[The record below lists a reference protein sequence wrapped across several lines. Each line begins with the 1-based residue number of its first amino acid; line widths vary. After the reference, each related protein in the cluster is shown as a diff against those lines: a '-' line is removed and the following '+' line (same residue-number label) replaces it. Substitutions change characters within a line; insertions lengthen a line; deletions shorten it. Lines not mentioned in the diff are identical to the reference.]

1 MDLSNLDQ
9 DRLPKHIAIIMDG
22 NGRWATNRNKPRV
35 FGHNE
40 GMKRVV
46 DVVENSL
53 NIGIKYLSLYA
64 FSTENWKRPQK
75 EIDFLMQILIKYIDD
90 QLNKLVT
97 QGVKINILGDI
108 SVLTKKVIQKIEYAL
123 DSTKDNNKL
132 ILNIAI
138 NYGSR
143 QEILLAVNNAIENG
157 QILTENEFSNLLY
170 TRNQPDVDLLIRPGG
185 EKRLSNFLLY
195 QMSYAELYFSDTY
208 WPDFK
213 LDSLIDAI
221 YWYQNRNRR
230 FGGLKWNL

>member
-108 SVLTKKVIQKIEYAL
+108 SVLPKKVIQKIEYAL
-123 DSTKDNNKL
+123 DSTKDNDKL

-143 QEILLAVNNAIENG
+143 QEILKAVNTAIEKG
-157 QILTENEFSNLLY
+157 EILTDDEFSNLLY

-195 QMSYAELYFSDTY
+195 QMSYAELYFSDIY

-213 LDSLIDAI
+213 LESLIDAI
-221 YWYQNRNRR
+221 YWYQNRDRR
-230 FGGLKWNL
+230 FGGLK

>member
-22 NGRWATNRNKPRV
+22 NGRWATKRNKPRV

-108 SVLTKKVIQKIEYAL
+108 SVLPEKVIQKIEYAL
-123 DSTKDNNKL
+123 DSTKDNDKL

-143 QEILLAVNNAIENG
+143 QEILKAVNTAIEKG
-157 QILTENEFSNLLY
+157 EILTDDEFSNLLY

-195 QMSYAELYFSDTY
+195 QMSYAELYFSDIY

-213 LDSLIDAI
+213 LESLIDAI
-221 YWYQNRNRR
+221 YWYQNRDRR
-230 FGGLKWNL
+230 FGGLK

>member
-22 NGRWATNRNKPRV
+22 NGRWATKRNKPRI

-108 SVLTKKVIQKIEYAL
+108 SVLPEKVIQKIEYAL
-123 DSTKDNNKL
+123 DSTKDNDKL

-143 QEILLAVNNAIENG
+143 QEILRAVNTAIEKG
-157 QILTENEFSNLLY
+157 EILTDDEFSNLLY

-195 QMSYAELYFSDTY
+195 QMSYAELYFSDIY

-213 LDSLIDAI
+213 LESLIDAI

-230 FGGLKWNL
+230 FGGLK

>member
-22 NGRWATNRNKPRV
+22 NGRWATKRNKPRV

-108 SVLTKKVIQKIEYAL
+108 SVLPEKVIQKIEYAL
-123 DSTKDNNKL
+123 DSTKDNDKL

-143 QEILLAVNNAIENG
+143 QEILRAVNTAIEDG
-157 QILTENEFSNLLY
+157 EILTDDEFTNLLY

-195 QMSYAELYFSDTY
+195 QMSYAELYFSDIY

-213 LDSLIDAI
+213 LESLIDAI

-230 FGGLKWNL
+230 FGGLK

>member
-22 NGRWATNRNKPRV
+22 NGRWAKKRNKPRV

-108 SVLTKKVIQKIEYAL
+108 SVLPEKVIQKIEYAL
-123 DSTKDNNKL
+123 DSTKNNDKL

-143 QEILLAVNNAIENG
+143 QEILRAVNTAIEDG
-157 QILTENEFSNLLY
+157 EILTDNEFSNLLY

-195 QMSYAELYFSDTY
+195 QMSYAELYFSDIY

-213 LDSLIDAI
+213 LESLIDAI

-230 FGGLKWNL
+230 FGGLK

>member
-22 NGRWATNRNKPRV
+22 NGRWATKRNKPRV

-108 SVLTKKVIQKIEYAL
+108 SVLPEKVIQKIEYAL
-123 DSTKDNNKL
+123 DSTKDNDKL

-143 QEILLAVNNAIENG
+143 QEILRAVNTAIEDG
-157 QILTENEFSNLLY
+157 EILTDDEFSNLLY
-170 TRNQPDVDLLIRPGG
+170 TRNQPDIDLLIRPGG

-195 QMSYAELYFSDTY
+195 QMSYAELYFSDIY

-213 LDSLIDAI
+213 LESLIDAI

-230 FGGLKWNL
+230 FGGLK

>member
-22 NGRWATNRNKPRV
+22 NGRWATKRNKPRV

-75 EIDFLMQILIKYIDD
+75 EIDFLMQILIKYIDE

-97 QGVKINILGDI
+97 QGVEINILGDI
-108 SVLTKKVIQKIEYAL
+108 SVLPKTVIQKIEYAL
-123 DSTKDNNKL
+123 DSTRDNDKL

-143 QEILLAVNNAIENG
+143 QEILKAVNTAIEKG
-157 QILTENEFSNLLY
+157 EILTDDEFSNLLY

-195 QMSYAELYFSDTY
+195 QMSYAELYFSDIY

-213 LDSLIDAI
+213 LESLIDAI
-221 YWYQNRNRR
+221 YWYQNRDRR
-230 FGGLKWNL
+230 FGGLK

>member
-22 NGRWATNRNKPRV
+22 NGRWATKRNKPRV

-40 GMKRVV
+40 GMKRVI

-108 SVLTKKVIQKIEYAL
+108 SVLPEKVIQKIEYAL
-123 DSTKDNNKL
+123 DSTKDNDKL

-143 QEILLAVNNAIENG
+143 QEILRAVNTAIEDG
-157 QILTENEFSNLLY
+157 EILTDDEFSNLLY

-195 QMSYAELYFSDTY
+195 QMSYAELYFSDIY

-213 LDSLIDAI
+213 LESLIDAI

-230 FGGLKWNL
+230 FGGLK

>member
-1 MDLSNLDQ
+1 MEKIIPQ
-9 DRLPKHIAIIMDG
+9 HIAIIMDG
-22 NGRWATNRNKPRV
+22 NGRWATKRNKPRV

-53 NIGIKYLSLYA
+53 NIGIQYLSLYA

-108 SVLTKKVIQKIEYAL
+108 SVLPEKVIQKIKYAL
-123 DSTKDNNKL
+123 NSTKDNDKL

-143 QEILLAVNNAIENG
+143 QEILKAVNTAIENG
-157 QILTENEFSNLLY
+157 EILSDDEFSNLLY

-195 QMSYAELYFSDTY
+195 QMSYAELYFSDIY

-213 LDSLIDAI
+213 LESLIDAI

-230 FGGLKWNL
+230 FGGLK

>member
-1 MDLSNLDQ
+1 
-9 DRLPKHIAIIMDG
+9 MDG
-22 NGRWATNRNKPRV
+22 NGRWATKRNKPRV

-108 SVLTKKVIQKIEYAL
+108 SVLPEKVIQKIEYAL
-123 DSTKDNNKL
+123 DSTKDNDKL

-143 QEILLAVNNAIENG
+143 QEILRAVNTAIEDG
-157 QILTENEFSNLLY
+157 EILTDDEFSNLLY

-195 QMSYAELYFSDTY
+195 QMSYAELYFSDIY

-213 LDSLIDAI
+213 LESLIDAI

-230 FGGLKWNL
+230 FGGLK

>member
-22 NGRWATNRNKPRV
+22 NGRWATKRNKPRV

-108 SVLTKKVIQKIEYAL
+108 SVLPEKVIQKIEYAL
-123 DSTKDNNKL
+123 DSTKDNDKL

-143 QEILLAVNNAIENG
+143 QEILRAVNTAIVDGE
-157 QILTENEFSNLLY
+157 ILTDDEFSKLLY

-195 QMSYAELYFSDTY
+195 QMSYAELYFSDIY

-213 LDSLIDAI
+213 LESLIDAI

-230 FGGLKWNL
+230 FGGLK

>member
-22 NGRWATNRNKPRV
+22 NGRWATKRNKPRV

-108 SVLTKKVIQKIEYAL
+108 SVLPEKVIQKIEYAL
-123 DSTKDNNKL
+123 DSTKDNDKL

-143 QEILLAVNNAIENG
+143 QEILRAVNTAIKKGE
-157 QILTENEFSNLLY
+157 ILTDDEFSNLLY
-170 TRNQPDVDLLIRPGG
+170 TRNQPDIDLLIRPGG

-195 QMSYAELYFSDTY
+195 QMSYAELYFSDIY

-213 LDSLIDAI
+213 LESLIDAI

-230 FGGLKWNL
+230 FGGLK

>member
-22 NGRWATNRNKPRV
+22 NGRWATKRNKPRV

-108 SVLTKKVIQKIEYAL
+108 SVLPKKVIQKIEYAL
-123 DSTKDNNKL
+123 DSTKDNDKL

-143 QEILLAVNNAIENG
+143 QEILKAVNTAIEKG
-157 QILTENEFSNLLY
+157 EILTDDEFSNLLY

-195 QMSYAELYFSDTY
+195 QMSYAELYFSDIY

-213 LDSLIDAI
+213 LESLIDAI
-221 YWYQNRNRR
+221 YWYQNRDRR
-230 FGGLKWNL
+230 FGGLK

>member
-108 SVLTKKVIQKIEYAL
+108 SVLPKKVIQKIEYAL
-123 DSTKDNNKL
+123 DSTKDHNKL

-230 FGGLKWNL
+230 FGGLK

>member
-22 NGRWATNRNKPRV
+22 NGRWAKKRNKPRV

-108 SVLTKKVIQKIEYAL
+108 SVLPEKVIQKIEYAL
-123 DSTKDNNKL
+123 DSTKDNDKL

-143 QEILLAVNNAIENG
+143 QEILGAVNTAIKKGE
-157 QILTENEFSNLLY
+157 ILTDDEFSNLLY
-170 TRNQPDVDLLIRPGG
+170 TRNQPDIDLLIRPGG

-195 QMSYAELYFSDTY
+195 QMSYAELYFSDIY

-213 LDSLIDAI
+213 LESLIDAI

-230 FGGLKWNL
+230 FGGLK

>member
-22 NGRWATNRNKPRV
+22 NGRWATKRNKPRV

-53 NIGIKYLSLYA
+53 NIGIKYLSLFA

-90 QLNKLVT
+90 QLNKLVA

-108 SVLTKKVIQKIEYAL
+108 SVLPEKVIQKIEYAL
-123 DSTKDNNKL
+123 DSTKDNDKL

-143 QEILLAVNNAIENG
+143 QEILRAVNTAIEDG
-157 QILTENEFSNLLY
+157 EILTDDEFSNLLY
-170 TRNQPDVDLLIRPGG
+170 TRNQPDIDLLIRPGG

-195 QMSYAELYFSDTY
+195 QMSYAELYFSDIY

-213 LDSLIDAI
+213 LESLIDAI

-230 FGGLKWNL
+230 FGGLK

>member
-22 NGRWATNRNKPRV
+22 NGRWATKRNKPRV

-108 SVLTKKVIQKIEYAL
+108 SVLPEKVIQKIEYAL
-123 DSTKDNNKL
+123 DSTKDNDKL

-143 QEILLAVNNAIENG
+143 W
-157 QILTENEFSNLLY
+157 
-170 TRNQPDVDLLIRPGG
+170 RNPD
-185 EKRLSNFLLY
+185 
-195 QMSYAELYFSDTY
+195 
-208 WPDFK
+208 
-213 LDSLIDAI
+213 
-221 YWYQNRNRR
+221 
-230 FGGLKWNL
+230 

>member
-22 NGRWATNRNKPRV
+22 NGRWATKRNKPRV

-75 EIDFLMQILIKYIDD
+75 EIDFLMQILIKYIDE

-108 SVLTKKVIQKIEYAL
+108 SVLPKKVIQKIEYAL
-123 DSTKDNNKL
+123 DSTKDNDKL

-143 QEILLAVNNAIENG
+143 QEILKAVNTAIEKG
-157 QILTENEFSNLLY
+157 EILTDDEFSNLLY

-195 QMSYAELYFSDTY
+195 QMSYAELYFSDIY

-213 LDSLIDAI
+213 LESLIDAI
-221 YWYQNRNRR
+221 YWYQNRDRR
-230 FGGLKWNL
+230 FGGLK

>member
-9 DRLPKHIAIIMDG
+9 NRLPKHIAIIMDG
-22 NGRWATNRNKPRV
+22 NGRWATKRNKPRV

-108 SVLTKKVIQKIEYAL
+108 SVLPEKVIQKIEYAL
-123 DSTKDNNKL
+123 DSTKDNDKL

-143 QEILLAVNNAIENG
+143 QEILRAVNTAIEDG
-157 QILTENEFSNLLY
+157 EILTDDEFSNLLY

-195 QMSYAELYFSDTY
+195 QMSYAELYFSDIY

-213 LDSLIDAI
+213 LESLIDAI

-230 FGGLKWNL
+230 FGGLK

>member
-1 MDLSNLDQ
+1 MDLSKLDQ

-22 NGRWATNRNKPRV
+22 NGRWATKLNKPRV

-53 NIGIKYLSLYA
+53 NIGIQYLSLYA

-108 SVLTKKVIQKIEYAL
+108 SVLPEKVIQKIEYAL
-123 DSTKDNNKL
+123 DSTKDNDKL

-143 QEILLAVNNAIENG
+143 QEILKAVNTAIEKG
-157 QILTENEFSNLLY
+157 EILTDDEFSNLLY

-195 QMSYAELYFSDTY
+195 QMSYAELYFSDIY

-213 LDSLIDAI
+213 LESLIDAI
-221 YWYQNRNRR
+221 YWYQNRDRR
-230 FGGLKWNL
+230 FGGLK

>member
-1 MDLSNLDQ
+1 
-9 DRLPKHIAIIMDG
+9 MDG
-22 NGRWATNRNKPRV
+22 NGRWATKRNKPRV

-108 SVLTKKVIQKIEYAL
+108 SVLPEKVIQKIEYAL
-123 DSTKDNNKL
+123 DSTKDNDKL

-143 QEILLAVNNAIENG
+143 QEILRAVNTAIVDGE
-157 QILTENEFSNLLY
+157 ILTDDEFSKLLY

-195 QMSYAELYFSDTY
+195 QMSYAELYFSDIY

-213 LDSLIDAI
+213 LESLIDAI

-230 FGGLKWNL
+230 FGGLK

>member
-1 MDLSNLDQ
+1 
-9 DRLPKHIAIIMDG
+9 MDG
-22 NGRWATNRNKPRV
+22 NGRWATKRNKPRV

-108 SVLTKKVIQKIEYAL
+108 SVLPKKVIQKIEYAL
-123 DSTKDNNKL
+123 DSTKDNDKL

-143 QEILLAVNNAIENG
+143 QEILKAVNTAIEKG
-157 QILTENEFSNLLY
+157 EILTDDEFSNLLY

-195 QMSYAELYFSDTY
+195 QMSYAELYFSDIY

-213 LDSLIDAI
+213 LESLIDAI
-221 YWYQNRNRR
+221 YWYQNRDRR
-230 FGGLKWNL
+230 FGGLK

>member
-108 SVLTKKVIQKIEYAL
+108 SVLPKKVIQKIEYAL

-230 FGGLKWNL
+230 FGGLKWNF

>member
-108 SVLTKKVIQKIEYAL
+108 SVLPKKIIQKIEYAL

-157 QILTENEFSNLLY
+157 QSLTENEFSNLLY

-230 FGGLKWNL
+230 FGGLK

>member
-75 EIDFLMQILIKYIDD
+75 EIDFLMQIL
-90 QLNKLVT
+90 NKLVT

-108 SVLTKKVIQKIEYAL
+108 SVLPKKVIQKIEYAL

>member
-1 MDLSNLDQ
+1 MDLSKLDQ

-22 NGRWATNRNKPRV
+22 NGRWATKRNKPRV

-108 SVLTKKVIQKIEYAL
+108 SVLPEKVIQKIEYAL
-123 DSTKDNNKL
+123 DSTKDNDKL

-143 QEILLAVNNAIENG
+143 QEILKAVNTAIEKG
-157 QILTENEFSNLLY
+157 EILTDDEFSNLLY

-185 EKRLSNFLLY
+185 EKRLSNFMLY
-195 QMSYAELYFSDTY
+195 QMSYAELYFSDIY

-213 LDSLIDAI
+213 LESLIDAI
-221 YWYQNRNRR
+221 YWYQNRDRR
-230 FGGLKWNL
+230 FGGLK

>member
-22 NGRWATNRNKPRV
+22 NGRWATKRNKPRV

-108 SVLTKKVIQKIEYAL
+108 SVLPEKVIQKIEYAL
-123 DSTKDNNKL
+123 DSTKVNDKL

-143 QEILLAVNNAIENG
+143 QEILRAVNTAILDGE
-157 QILTENEFSNLLY
+157 ILTDDEFSKLLY

-195 QMSYAELYFSDTY
+195 QMSYAELYFSDIY

-213 LDSLIDAI
+213 LESLIDAI

-230 FGGLKWNL
+230 FGGLK

>member
-22 NGRWATNRNKPRV
+22 NGRWATKRNKPRV

-75 EIDFLMQILIKYIDD
+75 EIDFLMQILIKYIDE

-108 SVLTKKVIQKIEYAL
+108 SVLPEKVIQKIEYAL
-123 DSTKDNNKL
+123 DSTKDNDKL

-143 QEILLAVNNAIENG
+143 QEILKAVNTAIEKG
-157 QILTENEFSNLLY
+157 EILTDDEFSNLLY

-195 QMSYAELYFSDTY
+195 QMSYAELYFSDIY

-213 LDSLIDAI
+213 LESLLDAI
-221 YWYQNRNRR
+221 YWYQTRNRR
-230 FGGLKWNL
+230 FGGLK

>member
-22 NGRWATNRNKPRV
+22 NGRWATKRKKPRV

-108 SVLTKKVIQKIEYAL
+108 SVLPEKVIQKIEYAL
-123 DSTKDNNKL
+123 DSTKDNDKL

-143 QEILLAVNNAIENG
+143 QEILRAVNTAIEDG
-157 QILTENEFSNLLY
+157 EILTDNEFSNLLY

-195 QMSYAELYFSDTY
+195 QMSYAELYFSDIY

-213 LDSLIDAI
+213 LESLIDAI

-230 FGGLKWNL
+230 FGGLK

>member
-22 NGRWATNRNKPRV
+22 NGRWATKRNKPRV

-90 QLNKLVT
+90 QLNKIVT
-97 QGVKINILGDI
+97 QGVKIYIFVDI
-108 SVLTKKVIQKIEYAL
+108 SVLPEKVIQKIEYAL
-123 DSTKDNNKL
+123 DSSKDNDKL

-143 QEILLAVNNAIENG
+143 QEILKAVNTAIEKG
-157 QILTENEFSNLLY
+157 EILTDDEFSNLLY

-195 QMSYAELYFSDTY
+195 QMSYAELYFSDIY

-213 LDSLIDAI
+213 LESLIDAI

-230 FGGLKWNL
+230 FGGLK

>member
-22 NGRWATNRNKPRV
+22 NGRWATKRNKPRV

-108 SVLTKKVIQKIEYAL
+108 SVLPEKVIQKIEYAL
-123 DSTKDNNKL
+123 DSTKDNDKL

-143 QEILLAVNNAIENG
+143 QEILRAVNTAIVDGE
-157 QILTENEFSNLLY
+157 ILTDDEFSKLLY

-195 QMSYAELYFSDTY
+195 QMSYAELYFSDIY

-213 LDSLIDAI
+213 LESLVDAI

-230 FGGLKWNL
+230 FGGLK

>member
-22 NGRWATNRNKPRV
+22 NGRWATKRNKPRV
-35 FGHNE
+35 FAHNE

-108 SVLTKKVIQKIEYAL
+108 SVLLEKVIQKIEYAL
-123 DSTKDNNKL
+123 DSTKDNDKL

-143 QEILLAVNNAIENG
+143 QEILRAVNTAIVDGE
-157 QILTENEFSNLLY
+157 ILTDDEFSKLLY

-195 QMSYAELYFSDTY
+195 QMSYAELYFSDIY

-213 LDSLIDAI
+213 LESLIDAI
-221 YWYQNRNRR
+221 YCYQNRNRR
-230 FGGLKWNL
+230 FGGLK

>member
-22 NGRWATNRNKPRV
+22 NGRWATKRNKPRV

-108 SVLTKKVIQKIEYAL
+108 SVLPEKVIQKIEYAL
-123 DSTKDNNKL
+123 DLTKDNDKL

-143 QEILLAVNNAIENG
+143 QEILRAVNTAIEDG
-157 QILTENEFSNLLY
+157 EILTDDEFSNLLY

-195 QMSYAELYFSDTY
+195 QMSYAELYFSDIY

-213 LDSLIDAI
+213 LESLIDAI

-230 FGGLKWNL
+230 FGGLK

>member
-22 NGRWATNRNKPRV
+22 NGRWATKRNKPRV

-108 SVLTKKVIQKIEYAL
+108 SVLPEKVIQKIEYAL
-123 DSTKDNNKL
+123 DSTKDNDKL

-143 QEILLAVNNAIENG
+143 QEILRAVNTAIEDG
-157 QILTENEFSNLLY
+157 EILTNDEFSNLLY

-195 QMSYAELYFSDTY
+195 QMSYAELYFSDIY

-213 LDSLIDAI
+213 LESLIDAI

-230 FGGLKWNL
+230 FGGLK

>member
-1 MDLSNLDQ
+1 MDLSKLDKEK
-9 DRLPKHIAIIMDG
+9 LPKHVAIIMDG
-22 NGRWATNRNKPRV
+22 NGRWATNKNKPRV

-64 FSTENWKRPQK
+64 LSTENSKRPQK

-90 QLNKLVT
+90 QLNRLVT

-108 SVLTKKVIQKIEYAL
+108 SVLPEKVIQKIEYAL
-123 DSTKDNNKL
+123 ESTKNNDKL

-143 QEILLAVNNAIENG
+143 QEILRAVNTAIKEG
-157 QILTENEFSNLLY
+157 KILTGEEFSNLLY
-170 TRNQPDVDLLIRPGG
+170 TENQPDVDLLIRPGG

-195 QMSYAELYFSDTY
+195 QMSYAEIYFSDIY

-213 LDSLIDAI
+213 LDSLVDAI

-230 FGGLKWNL
+230 FGGLK

>member
-108 SVLTKKVIQKIEYAL
+108 SVLPKKVIQKIEYAL
-123 DSTKDNNKL
+123 DSTKYNNKL

-213 LDSLIDAI
+213 LDSLVDAI

-230 FGGLKWNL
+230 FGGLK

>member
-108 SVLTKKVIQKIEYAL
+108 SVLPEKVIQKIEYAL
-123 DSTKDNNKL
+123 DSTKDNDKL

-143 QEILLAVNNAIENG
+143 QEILKAVNTAIEKG
-157 QILTENEFSNLLY
+157 EILTDDEFSNLLY

-195 QMSYAELYFSDTY
+195 QMSYAELYFSDIY

-213 LDSLIDAI
+213 LESLIDAI
-221 YWYQNRNRR
+221 YWYQNRDRR
-230 FGGLKWNL
+230 FGGLK

>member
-22 NGRWATNRNKPRV
+22 NGRWATKRNKPRI

-108 SVLTKKVIQKIEYAL
+108 SVLPEKVIQKIEYAL
-123 DSTKDNNKL
+123 DSTKDNDKL

-143 QEILLAVNNAIENG
+143 QEILRAVNTAIEDG
-157 QILTENEFSNLLY
+157 KILTDDEFSNLLY
-170 TRNQPDVDLLIRPGG
+170 TRNQPDIDLLIRPGG

-195 QMSYAELYFSDTY
+195 QMSYAELYFSDIY

-213 LDSLIDAI
+213 LESLVDAI

-230 FGGLKWNL
+230 FGGLK

>member
-22 NGRWATNRNKPRV
+22 NGRWATKRNKPRV

-108 SVLTKKVIQKIEYAL
+108 SVLPEKVIQKIEYAL
-123 DSTKDNNKL
+123 DSTKDNDKL

-143 QEILLAVNNAIENG
+143 QEILRAVNTAIEDG
-157 QILTENEFSNLLY
+157 EILTDDEFSNLLY

-195 QMSYAELYFSDTY
+195 QMSYAELYFSDIY

-213 LDSLIDAI
+213 LESLIYAI

-230 FGGLKWNL
+230 FGGLK